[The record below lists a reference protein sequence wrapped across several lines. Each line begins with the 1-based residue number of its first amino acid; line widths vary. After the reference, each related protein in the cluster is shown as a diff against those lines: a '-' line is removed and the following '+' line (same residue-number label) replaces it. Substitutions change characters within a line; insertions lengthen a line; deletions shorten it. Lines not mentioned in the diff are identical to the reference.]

1 MKLWRARPAAP
12 NTVARRTLTGPD
24 RKRVVEES
32 IPIAVEIAGQWAWR
46 LLAIIGVLIVFG
58 LLIISL
64 KEIVIPF
71 MIALLISGL
80 LAPFKSFLVRHQWP
94 RWLAV
99 LVAMLLAVIVLGGLI
114 FVVIAQV
121 KSGLPN
127 LEKQSVKAYAD
138 FKSFLASPPFNIS
151 NSQYQ
156 ASIDAIFTSVK
167 AGSGA
172 LLSGAGI
179 VASTTGHVLAGILLI
194 VFSTLFIVL
203 DGVRIWAWIVRLFP
217 RRARVTVDGAGQ
229 AGWLTLTAFV
239 RVQVIVA
246 AVDAVGI
253 GIGAF
258 ALQLPLA
265 IPIAILVFLGSF
277 IPVVGVVL
285 TGAIAVFV
293 ALVYEGPLQAII
305 MLAVV
310 LVVHLS
316 ESHGLQP
323 FVMGTAV
330 KVHPLAVVLAVAA
343 GSFVAGIAGALFA
356 VPLVAVINVIVK
368 YIAEGEWRASPNLQV
383 KDVINVHE

>member
-1 MKLWRARPAAP
+1 
-12 NTVARRTLTGPD
+12 
-24 RKRVVEES
+24 
-32 IPIAVEIAGQWAWR
+32 
-46 LLAIIGVLIVFG
+46 
-58 LLIISL
+58 
-64 KEIVIPF
+64 
-71 MIALLISGL
+71 
-80 LAPFKSFLVRHQWP
+80 
-94 RWLAV
+94 
-99 LVAMLLAVIVLGGLI
+99 
-114 FVVIAQV
+114 
-121 KSGLPN
+121 
-127 LEKQSVKAYAD
+127 
-138 FKSFLASPPFNIS
+138 
-151 NSQYQ
+151 
-156 ASIDAIFTSVK
+156 
-167 AGSGA
+167 
-172 LLSGAGI
+172 

-310 LVVHLS
+310 VVVHLS

-368 YIAEGEWRASPNLQV
+368 YIAEGEWRASPNLEV

>member
-1 MKLWRARPAAP
+1 
-12 NTVARRTLTGPD
+12 
-24 RKRVVEES
+24 
-32 IPIAVEIAGQWAWR
+32 
-46 LLAIIGVLIVFG
+46 
-58 LLIISL
+58 
-64 KEIVIPF
+64 
-71 MIALLISGL
+71 
-80 LAPFKSFLVRHQWP
+80 
-94 RWLAV
+94 
-99 LVAMLLAVIVLGGLI
+99 
-114 FVVIAQV
+114 
-121 KSGLPN
+121 
-127 LEKQSVKAYAD
+127 
-138 FKSFLASPPFNIS
+138 
-151 NSQYQ
+151 
-156 ASIDAIFTSVK
+156 
-167 AGSGA
+167 
-172 LLSGAGI
+172 
-179 VASTTGHVLAGILLI
+179 
-194 VFSTLFIVL
+194 TLFIVL

-310 LVVHLS
+310 VVVHLS

-368 YIAEGEWRASPNLQV
+368 YIAEGEWRASPNLEV

>member
-12 NTVARRTLTGPD
+12 NTVARRSLTGPD

-46 LLAIIGVLIVFG
+46 LLAIVGVLVVFG

-80 LAPFKSFLVRHQWP
+80 LAPFKSFLVRHRWP

-99 LVAMLLAVIVLGGLI
+99 LIAMLLAVIVLGGLI

-121 KSGLPN
+121 KVGLPN
-127 LEKQSVKAYAD
+127 LEKQSVRAYAD
-138 FKSFLASPPFNIS
+138 FKSFLAAPPFNIS

-167 AGSGA
+167 ADSEA

-203 DGVRIWAWIVRLFP
+203 DGPRIWSWIVRLFP
-217 RRARVTVDGAGQ
+217 QRSRVSVDGAGR
-229 AGWLTLTAFV
+229 AGWVTLTAFV
-239 RVQVIVA
+239 RVQIIVA
-246 AVDAVGI
+246 AVDAIGI

-343 GSFVAGIAGALFA
+343 GSFVAGIPGALFA
-356 VPLVAVINVIVK
+356 VPLVAVVNVIVK
-368 YIAEGEWRASPNLQV
+368 YIADGEWRVTPNVQV